1 MAQPAGQR
9 VRPRGE
15 RDDARSTASREAVSV
30 TRAAGDGASGD
41 RASGEAGTA
50 AHPAQAG
57 AAGSGGSR
65 QARRKPR
72 RARVYVTRL
81 DPWSVAKAAFLL
93 ALAIGIVIVVAVAVV
108 FWTLDSTGALDS
120 LSRTVDDVLGTGGFD
135 LLTTLE
141 FSRVLGL
148 AAVIASV
155 EIVLVSALATLFA
168 FLYNI
173 SVGLTGGIEVV
184 LSDD

>member
-1 MAQPAGQR
+1 MSDTAEQR
-9 VRPRGE
+9 VRE
-15 RDDARSTASREAVSV
+15 RAGRSTGTRARGRSSVSV
-30 TRAAGDGASGD
+30 SSSPESGQTQAPSPAQVQGDGQG
-41 RASGEAGTA
+41 
-50 AHPAQAG
+50 
-57 AAGSGGSR
+57 
-65 QARRKPR
+65 RRRPR

-81 DPWSVAKAAFLL
+81 DPWSIAKVAFLL
-93 ALAIGIVIVVAVAVV
+93 SLAIGIVIVVAVAVV
-108 FWTLDSTGALDS
+108 FWTLASTGALDAV
-120 LSRTVDDVLGTGGFD
+120 SRTVDDVLGTGGFN

-168 FLYNI
+168 YLYNI
-173 SVGLTGGIEVV
+173 SVGLTGGVEVI

>member
-9 VRPRGE
+9 VRQRGQSPQSPQSPQGAEPRGGGE
-15 RDDARSTASREAVSV
+15 GAATGPQRSVNVGQAPA
-30 TRAAGDGASGD
+30 AQQAGDD
-41 RASGEAGTA
+41 
-50 AHPAQAG
+50 
-57 AAGSGGSR
+57 SR
-65 QARRKPR
+65 KPRRKPR

-93 ALAIGIVIVVAVAVV
+93 SLAIGIVIVVAVAVV
-108 FWTLDSTGALDS
+108 FWTLDSTGALDAV
-120 LSRTVDDVLGTGGFD
+120 SRTVDDVLGTGGFD

-184 LSDD
+184 LSDN

>member
-1 MAQPAGQR
+1 MSDTAEQR
-9 VRPRGE
+9 VRE
-15 RDDARSTASREAVSV
+15 RAGRSTGTRARGRSSVSV
-30 TRAAGDGASGD
+30 SSSPESGQTQAPSPAQVQGDGQG
-41 RASGEAGTA
+41 
-50 AHPAQAG
+50 
-57 AAGSGGSR
+57 
-65 QARRKPR
+65 RRRPR

-93 ALAIGIVIVVAVAVV
+93 SLAIGIVIVVAVAVV
-108 FWTLDSTGALDS
+108 FWTLDSTGALVAV
-120 LSRTVDDVLGTGGFD
+120 SRTVDDVLGTGGFN

-168 FLYNI
+168 YLYNI
-173 SVGLTGGIEVV
+173 SVGLTGGVEVI

>member
-1 MAQPAGQR
+1 MSDTAEQR
-9 VRPRGE
+9 VSGRAGRTTGS
-15 RDDARSTASREAVSV
+15 RARRRSSVSV
-30 TRAAGDGASGD
+30 SSSPESGQTQAPSPAKVQGDGQG
-41 RASGEAGTA
+41 
-50 AHPAQAG
+50 
-57 AAGSGGSR
+57 
-65 QARRKPR
+65 RRRPR

-81 DPWSVAKAAFLL
+81 DPWSIAKVAFLL
-93 ALAIGIVIVVAVAVV
+93 SLAIGIVIVVAVAVV
-108 FWTLDSTGALDS
+108 FWTLDSTGALDAV
-120 LSRTVDDVLGTGGFD
+120 SRTVDDVLGTGGFN

-168 FLYNI
+168 YLYNI
-173 SVGLTGGIEVV
+173 SVGLTGGVEVI